1 MIHTIAHTGI
11 TVIEKKGRKK
21 EKYTG
26 RIKDPSWIV
35 FITLTIVHA
44 VSNVCRNGNQVIYN
58 VSECR
63 NCQSNASHELKL
75 IGTDVAKPVRE
86 K

>member
-1 MIHTIAHTGI
+1 MIPTIAHTGI

-35 FITLTIVHA
+35 FIT
-44 VSNVCRNGNQVIYN
+44 SNGNQVIYN

-63 NCQSNASHELKL
+63 NCQSNASHELKW
-75 IGTDVAKPVRE
+75 IGADVAKPVRE